1 MKAADGIYVHMVV
14 MCWSHVKHLTAV
26 PPSAPLFAFHST
38 PALYSHSYLL
48 RWGTYALYGSVDT
61 PRYEVVVE
69 LFAIFTMLAADGQSR
84 NELQRLKARALDMLT
99 KLEEIGPLQEHTSV
113 FHLIIELI
121 VQAMRWGPPS
131 VYWCYFLERFLGY
144 LVRGIKS
151 KRHAEASIMSR
162 FRSTLVPRRA
172 LCRPRFE
179 SVDAELPQS
188 AEATLV
194 AEKFPTRAR
203 CGSHQLQPRE
213 LEDVHRIFLGLNRT
227 CARCSEMCSGV
238 L

>member
-1 MKAADGIYVHMVV
+1 
-14 MCWSHVKHLTAV
+14 MCGSHAKQRTAV

-48 RWGTYALYGSVDT
+48 GHLRSLWQRRYAKIRGCRRVV
-61 PRYEVVVE
+61 RY
-69 LFAIFTMLAADGQSR
+69 FHYAGCGWAISK
-84 NELQRLKARALDMLT
+84 ELQRLKARALDMLT

-151 KRHAEASIMSR
+151 KRHAEASILSR
-162 FRSTLVPRRA
+162 FRSTLVRRRA

-179 SVDAELPQS
+179 SVDAELSQS
-188 AEATLV
+188 AKATLV

-203 CGSHQLQPRE
+203 CGSYQLQPRE
-213 LEDVHRIFLGLNRT
+213 LEDVHRIFSRT
-227 CARCSEMCSGV
+227 QPHIRASCS
-238 L
+238 